1 MRGRE
6 AITQRLMAMTDYHSA
21 LGGGGH
27 NVDSIHTQKAQVWFN
42 CCHKLAIPWGVGGL
56 CSHVAGVNVQTVSSG
71 HHERVS
77 VECF

>member
-27 NVDSIHTQKAQVWFN
+27 NVDSIHTQKAQV
-42 CCHKLAIPWGVGGL
+42 
-56 CSHVAGVNVQTVSSG
+56 
-71 HHERVS
+71 
-77 VECF
+77 